1 LHFFLFTFTLEV
13 VLVLLTSLYMEELK
27 TSYYFDDPAA
37 FPFASVL
44 CDLHFM
50 QEYWKK
56 KEDVVSAIKKDIR
69 CPVPEH
75 VVIRGE
81 VFIDEGTMIEPF
93 VLIVGPA
100 YIGKNVLIR
109 SGAWIRP
116 GSIIGDDVVVGHGM
130 ELKNVHLASNV
141 KMGTNTFVGDSILGK
156 GARIGSGTIIG
167 NRRFDQQEV
176 QLTIGEKKIGT
187 GKDKFGCILGDYVR
201 LGSNVSTAPGTVI
214 GKHTFVYA
222 NASVSGFIPKDSLV
236 KLRQTQE
243 VVAKTGDFQ
252 LNHLDQAGER

>member
-1 LHFFLFTFTLEV
+1 
-13 VLVLLTSLYMEELK
+13 MDELK
-27 TSYYFDDPAA
+27 KSYYFEDLNA
-37 FPFASVL
+37 FPFSEML
-44 CDLHFM
+44 SDLNLI

-56 KEDVVSAIKKDIR
+56 KEDILSSLRKDIR
-69 CPVPEH
+69 CSIPEN

-93 VLIVGPA
+93 VLIVGPV

-130 ELKNVHLASNV
+130 ELKNVHLANTV
-141 KMGTNTFVGDSILGK
+141 KMGSNTFVGDSILGK

-167 NRRFDQQEV
+167 NRRFDQGEV
-176 QLTIGEKKIGT
+176 KIKIGEKEITT

-214 GKHTFVYA
+214 GKHTWVYG
-222 NASVSGFIPKDSLV
+222 NASVSGFVPQDSLV
-236 KLRQTQE
+236 KVRQTQE
-243 VVAKTGDFQ
+243 VIIKTGDFQ
-252 LNHLDQAGER
+252 LNDLDQAGQR